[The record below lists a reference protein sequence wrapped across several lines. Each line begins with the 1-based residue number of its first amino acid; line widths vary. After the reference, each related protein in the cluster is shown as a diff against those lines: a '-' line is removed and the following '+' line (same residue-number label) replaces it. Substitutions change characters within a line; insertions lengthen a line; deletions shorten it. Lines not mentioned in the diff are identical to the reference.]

1 MRDLSGNDELRP
13 MFTVVTCTWNRAKTL
28 PRALDSLLSQD
39 EHSWELVVVDDFSAD
54 NTATV
59 LQNYTM
65 QMPRMSVVHH
75 ETRRGTAAARNAG
88 IARARGR
95 FVTFLDS
102 DDEYRPDH
110 LSTRKQFL
118 TEHPQVQL
126 LHGGL
131 LVIGNPYVVDKDNA
145 DSLIH
150 LNECVIGGTFVI
162 RRDVF
167 DHVGYFDENLR
178 YADDSDF
185 FSRAQTSGIVID
197 SVDYPTYI
205 YHRDVEGQLT
215 SVWKDKP

>member
-1 MRDLSGNDELRP
+1 M
-13 MFTVVTCTWNRAKTL
+13 
-28 PRALDSLLSQD
+28 
-39 EHSWELVVVDDFSAD
+39 VVVDDFSAD

-126 LHGGL
+126 LHGGV